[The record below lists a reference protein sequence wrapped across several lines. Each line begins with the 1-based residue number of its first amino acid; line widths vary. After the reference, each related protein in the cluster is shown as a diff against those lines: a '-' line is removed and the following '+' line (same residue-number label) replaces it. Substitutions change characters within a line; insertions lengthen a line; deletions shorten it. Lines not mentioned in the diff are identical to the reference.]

1 MTKSQPPESADLIL
15 NAATPTSSNPVTNPV
30 MERQLQLIQEFAALP
45 DWEARYKR
53 VIDYGKKLPAVGPEL
68 HDEKFKIRG
77 CQSQVWLH
85 AHLSDEGRVM
95 LEADSDAM
103 IVKGLVAVLLNVYSG
118 TKPEQILTASAAFLK
133 QLGFESHLS
142 PSRANGLYAMLKQI
156 LLYATAFQKMALLR
170 G

>member
-1 MTKSQPPESADLIL
+1 MTSNPAVTQVSDLIPKRQ
-15 NAATPTSSNPVTNPV
+15 AA
-30 MERQLQLIQEFAALP
+30 LIGEFTALP

-53 VIDYGKKLPAVGPEL
+53 VIDYGKKLPPVDEAL

-85 AHLSDEGRVM
+85 AHLSDDDKVI

-103 IVKGLVAVLLNVYSG
+103 IVKGLVAVLVQVYSG
-118 TKPEQILTASAAFLK
+118 ATPQEILRASPGFLK
-133 QLGFESHLS
+133 ELGFESHLS

-156 LLYATAFQKMALLR
+156 LLYATAFERMAILR
-170 G
+170 AQSK